1 MVKGDR
7 DPYVGV
13 SGKPLVDPP
22 IWWPEAKVCKDE
34 APIGVLAPLKLAGFQ
49 KPRVSSFG
57 TLPYASH
64 LSRAKGTI

>member
-13 SGKPLVDPP
+13 SGKPPDDPP

-34 APIGVLAPLKLAGFQ
+34 API
-49 KPRVSSFG
+49 
-57 TLPYASH
+57 
-64 LSRAKGTI
+64 